1 MKSVIQLLIFLFVS
15 VGIFAQD
22 AVLSRS
28 GKEITVNSP
37 ATNSAQ
43 GQVKLT
49 GDLSGTADAP
59 TVPALS
65 DKIEGTGTLNYVPKF
80 TASKTLANSL
90 IYDSGTNI
98 GIGTAS
104 PSAQLHVKGDLGGI
118 LLERTAGTAPFD
130 QGFLKL
136 MNKDGGSFQLRSL
149 SGANDGFNI
158 TNGNAGTNYMTGLSS
173 GFIGIG
179 TATPTNKLEIKH
191 GTDGNSGLR
200 FTNLT
205 SASTASSSSSKVLAL
220 NSSGDVILTNVPGT
234 QNIVAFSVNA
244 NPNTAG
250 TTFSPNTPNDIS
262 VVYQSSI
269 DNSMW
274 TYNGSTYVTYNAP
287 ASTAWYTAGTSN
299 DAGNSKTSNIYR
311 SGNVGIGI
319 VSPVTKLHI
328 QGATAVQAV
337 NASESMF
344 RMSRPSQGG
353 VKWDNI
359 AQFNLG
365 THYDSGNA
373 MDAKSRLDIG
383 LTNGA
388 DNTTL
393 TTVMTWLANGKV
405 GIGTTAPT
413 ANLDVVGGLS
423 LRNVVGAAGSN
434 YGMEFNTNSNS
445 PRIDWVYNGSYT
457 GAFAADADF
466 FFRLQNSK
474 QGSGGFR
481 FMTNP
486 SGTAIERLTI
496 LNNGNVG
503 VANTSPSAPLVVQG
517 VSGTGALKL
526 VAPVVAASGDNW
538 WIGFGHGP
546 TSPDSNDR
554 ARIGVDIQSGGAGRL
569 FFTTGIGGSQTRAM
583 YIDEAQKVGIGTSS
597 PTAQL
602 EVATT
607 NAFSSIIRRAS
618 TSNYTPANIILQ
630 KTFSADPA
638 THTAVLSGDHVGRIL
653 FSASNGTNY
662 PSNGTDI
669 VGYAAG
675 NQTTA
680 NNGGGIS
687 FRTVPMNS
695 VAQAVER
702 LRIDHNGYIGINNT
716 TPAAILDVASTTS
729 GVLIPRMTTTQR
741 TGITVSASTE
751 ALLVFDTDVDMFY
764 YYNAA
769 TTSWTPINV
778 GTVKTQS
785 GTAYTL
791 SAVDNGRVLDF
802 TSSTA
807 VSLTVPSTLPVGF
820 QVSITQA
827 GAGQVTFVAGTGMTI
842 NNRYSATKTSG
853 QWAKAG
859 LEVRASGSAVLSGDV
874 Q

>member
-1 MKSVIQLLIFLFVS
+1 MKSVIQLLIFLFFS
-15 VGIFAQD
+15 FRICAQESI
-22 AVLSRS
+22 LSRS
-28 GKEITVNSP
+28 GQEITVNSS
-37 ATNSAQ
+37 ATTSAQ
-43 GQVKLT
+43 GQVKLA
-49 GDLSGTADAP
+49 GDLAGTADSP
-59 TVPALS
+59 TVPALAN
-65 DKIEGTGTLNYVPKF
+65 KIEGTGTLNYVPKF

-90 IYDSGTNI
+90 IYDSGTNV

-179 TATPTNKLEIKH
+179 TVTPTNKLEIKH

-287 ASTAWYTAGTSN
+287 ASTAWYTAGTTN
-299 DAGNSKTSNIYR
+299 DAGSSKTNSIWR

-319 VSPVTKLHI
+319 TTPSSYLHV
-328 QGATAVQAV
+328 QGTTVDLSV
-337 NASESMF
+337 NANTEMF
-344 RMSRPSQGG
+344 RMSRPIRSGF
-353 VKWDNI
+353 KWDGI
-359 AQFNLG
+359 AKFNLG
-365 THYDSGNA
+365 SYTNTGNA
-373 MDAKSRLDIG
+373 NTRLD
-383 LTNGA
+383 LAMTDGA
-388 DNTTL
+388 NATTFSN
-393 TTVMTWLANGKV
+393 VMTWQA
-405 GIGTTAPT
+405 
-413 ANLDVVGGLS
+413 
-423 LRNVVGAAGSN
+423 
-434 YGMEFNTNSNS
+434 
-445 PRIDWVYNGSYT
+445 
-457 GAFAADADF
+457 
-466 FFRLQNSK
+466 
-474 QGSGGFR
+474 
-481 FMTNP
+481 
-486 SGTAIERLTI
+486 
-496 LNNGNVG
+496 NGNVG
-503 VANTSPSAPLVVQG
+503 INNTAPSAPLVVQG

-526 VAPVVAASGDNW
+526 VAPVVAGSGDNW

-669 VGYAAG
+669 VGYASG
-675 NQTTA
+675 NQSAT

-687 FRTVPMNS
+687 FRTVPVNS

-778 GTVKTQS
+778 GTVNTQS

-802 TSSTA
+802 TSTTA

-859 LEVRASGSAVLSGDV
+859 LEVRASGSSVLSGDV